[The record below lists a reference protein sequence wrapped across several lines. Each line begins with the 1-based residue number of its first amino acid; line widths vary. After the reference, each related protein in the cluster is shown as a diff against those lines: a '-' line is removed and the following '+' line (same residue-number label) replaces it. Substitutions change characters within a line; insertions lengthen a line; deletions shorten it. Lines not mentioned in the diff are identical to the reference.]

1 MHSYCFFLK
10 PVSFLPNR
18 LPFYEWIRLNIS
30 VHDILWNQFKWLAY
44 SKLFERS
51 DQFNLSFYFVDVD
64 QIFPN
69 LEELGLSVKDIMML
83 LQGDFPQ
90 DRLFGSLKDMEVR
103 DDDSASVPNGLL
115 EKFPRLEN
123 LNLSFCSYK
132 ELFSNEGQ
140 VHLIKK
146 LELICLNDLE
156 CLWIPNSNMGD
167 SILQNLEIL
176 KVQLCQNL
184 ISLIDIFP
192 FSKSD

>member
-1 MHSYCFFLK
+1 M
-10 PVSFLPNR
+10 
-18 LPFYEWIRLNIS
+18 
-30 VHDILWNQFKWLAY
+30 
-44 SKLFERS
+44 FEIS

-69 LEELGLSVKDIMML
+69 LEELGLSIKDIMML
-83 LQGDFPQ
+83 LQGDFPR
-90 DRLFGSLKDMEVR
+90 DHLFGSLKDLEVS
-103 DDDSASVPNGLL
+103 DDDSASVPIGLL
-115 EKFPRLEN
+115 EKFHRLEN

-132 ELFSNEGQ
+132 ELFSNGGQ

-146 LELICLNDLE
+146 LELICLNDLAY
-156 CLWIPNSNMGD
+156 LWIPNSKMGD